1 MKVKAFIEHLQD
13 FDPEQEIVFL
23 ELGDFYD
30 IILLAISERDDKVE
44 IVVKNIPKEE
54 EEKERKIQ

>member
-30 IILLAISERDDKVE
+30 IILLTISERNDKVE

-54 EEKERKIQ
+54 EERKIQ

>member
-54 EEKERKIQ
+54 ERKIQ

>member
-54 EEKERKIQ
+54 EEERKIQ

>member
-54 EEKERKIQ
+54 EEMKIQ

>member
-13 FDPEQEIVFL
+13 FDLEQEIVFL
-23 ELGDFYD
+23 ELGGLYD
-30 IILLAISERDDKVE
+30 IILLTISEKDDKVE

-54 EEKERKIQ
+54 EEERKIQ

>member
-23 ELGDFYD
+23 ELGGLYD

-44 IVVKNIPKEE
+44 IVVKNIFKE

>member
-54 EEKERKIQ
+54 EERKIQ

>member
-23 ELGDFYD
+23 ELGGFYD

-44 IVVKNIPKEE
+44 IVVKNIFKE

>member
-1 MKVKAFIEHLQD
+1 MKVKAFIERLQD
-13 FDPEQEIVFL
+13 FDLEQEIVFL

-30 IILLAISERDDKVE
+30 IILLTISERNDKVE

-54 EEKERKIQ
+54 EERKIQ

>member
-23 ELGDFYD
+23 ELGGLYD
-30 IILLAISERDDKVE
+30 IILLAISERNDKVE
-44 IVVKNIPKEE
+44 IVVKNIFKE